1 MFKVL
6 NAYLFQHRN
15 ISVPGLGTIYLESSP
30 ATMDIADRT
39 ILPPTY
45 RFRLDKYFDAP
56 DREFFSFLA
65 SQRNILDYEAIK
77 WYNEFSFELRHR
89 IRTEEKVHWEGVGL
103 LRQDES
109 GNTLLEPGAGPQL
122 YMLPTPALRV
132 NRQNAQHVLLVGD
145 QEKTNFEMNEW
156 LHDEV
161 GVRRNRR
168 YWWIIALILGAIAVA
183 ILVWHVSVNG
193 WSIGNQQKL

>member
-1 MFKVL
+1 
-6 NAYLFQHRN
+6 
-15 ISVPGLGTIYLESSP
+15 
-30 ATMDIADRT
+30 MDIADRT
-39 ILPPTY
+39 ILPPAY
-45 RFRLDKYFDAP
+45 RFRLDRYFDAP

-65 SQRNILDYEAIK
+65 SQRNTLDYEAIK
-77 WYNEFSFELRHR
+77 WYNEFSFELRNR
-89 IRTEEKVHWEGVGL
+89 IRTEEKVDWEGIGV

-109 GNTLLEPGAGPQL
+109 GNTVLEPVSDTRL
-122 YMLPTPALRV
+122 YMAPTPALRV

-161 GVRRNRR
+161 VVRRRRR
-168 YWWIIALILGAIAVA
+168 YWWVIALVLGAIAVA
-183 ILVWHVSVNG
+183 ILVWHISVNG